1 MLPVDIEIQ
10 HKDTLRVNRGGEAVI
25 IRSHLRSPLQAG
37 KHNAAN
43 DEFLQEQE
51 HQQCREC
58 GKA

>member
-1 MLPVDIEIQ
+1 MLPVDIEIRR
-10 HKDTLRVNRGGEAVI
+10 KDTLRVNRGGEAVI

-51 HQQCREC
+51 H
-58 GKA
+58 